1 MEVGFSKE
9 VIGFGELFKKLS
21 NKLPAIENLGYLD
34 FTVCLGDLSNN
45 HEFCSDYNLHAEK
58 QPLKFELDKKEDK
71 WEIKYMWS
79 VHLDI
84 KEDDT
89 CSIVTKS
96 NKPSNVYFKY
106 THVDLNDYPNDE
118 EQIAQ
123 ILKEYFNIDVITI
136 DEIEATINSH
146 PTKKEFNEWLDERI
160 KTVVVDGEKLIE
172 TIEC

>member
-1 MEVGFSKE
+1 M
-9 VIGFGELFKKLS
+9 
-21 NKLPAIENLGYLD
+21 
-34 FTVCLGDLSNN
+34 
-45 HEFCSDYNLHAEK
+45 
-58 QPLKFELDKKEDK
+58 
-71 WEIKYMWS
+71 
-79 VHLDI
+79 
-84 KEDDT
+84 
-89 CSIVTKS
+89 
-96 NKPSNVYFKY
+96 
-106 THVDLNDYPNDE
+106 DLNDYPNDE